1 MSFELTNQGFM
12 TKVGNFEI
20 EHYSSGMFEDDVKVK
35 RNGKELFTI
44 AFPIV
49 SHDYKI
55 HPVMIIGDEH
65 INLDV
70 FEMSNYPDDD
80 GMAQEMYY
88 NEIYVYVLEQIIKE
102 LDQL

>member
-35 RNGKELFTI
+35 RNGKELFII

-49 SHDYKI
+49 SHVYKI
-55 HPVMIIGDEH
+55 HPIMIMGNERID
-65 INLDV
+65 LDV

-80 GMAQEMYY
+80 GLAQEMYY

-102 LDQL
+102 LE

>member
-12 TKVGNFEI
+12 AKVGNYEI
-20 EHYSSGMFEDDVKVK
+20 EHYSSGVFEDDVKVK

-70 FEMSNYPDDD
+70 FEMSNYPNDD
-80 GMAQEMYY
+80 GIAQEMYY

-102 LDQL
+102 LE